1 MPGSLC
7 RNEVV
12 RWFGTPDE
20 AEGSVNEPRERE
32 ENGFRFNERW
42 LYRHPRNDPAGSY
55 ERVIYWRRYDYVG
68 SCIRRAAGADWER
81 DDSLAEALRQRLASA
96 A

>member
-1 MPGSLC
+1 MRKAIR
-7 RNEVV
+7 RNDIV

-20 AEGSVNEPRERE
+20 AEGSVNEPREQE
-32 ENGFRFNERW
+32 ENGFRYNERW
-42 LYRHPRNDPAGSY
+42 LYRHPRRDPSGAA

-68 SCIRRAAGADWER
+68 SCIRRSKDGPWER
-81 DDSLAEALRQRLASA
+81 DDQLADVLNQSLASA

>member
-1 MPGSLC
+1 MPGPIR
-7 RNEVV
+7 RNDVV

-32 ENGFRFNERW
+32 EHGLRYNERW
-42 LYRHPRNDPAGSY
+42 LYHHPHNDPLGAY
-55 ERVIYWRRYDYVG
+55 ERAIYWRRYDYVG
-68 SCIRRAAGADWER
+68 SCIRRTKDSAWER
-81 DDSLAEALRQRLASA
+81 DDTLPEVLRQQLSSA

>member
-1 MPGSLC
+1 MASPIR

-12 RWFGTPDE
+12 KFLGTPD
-20 AEGSVNEPRERE
+20 ATEGSVNEPRERE

-42 LYRHPRNDPAGSY
+42 LYKRPRNDPARAY
-55 ERVIYWRRYDYVG
+55 ERVVYWHRYDFVG
-68 SCIRRAAGADWER
+68 TAIRRSPDSPWEV
-81 DDSLAEALRQRLASA
+81 DASLAEALRRA